1 MKITSEEVRHVATL
15 ARLDHTQD
23 EQERLAGELDRIL
36 EYMDKL
42 NELDTDGVEPLSH
55 AVDVVNVLRPDRVV
69 NQPRTE
75 DLLRNAPARDDDF
88 LSVPKI
94 IE

>member
-1 MKITSEEVRHVATL
+1 MKITSEEIRHVAVL
-15 ARLDHTQD
+15 ARLDLTPD
-23 EQERLAGELDRIL
+23 EQERLTGQLGRIL

-42 NELDTDGVEPLSH
+42 NELDTAGVEPMSH
-55 AVDVVNVLRPDRVV
+55 AVDVVNVLRPDRAV
-69 NQPRTE
+69 NQPQTE
-75 DLLRNAPARDDDF
+75 ALLSNAPAREDDF

>member
-1 MKITSEEVRHVATL
+1 MAIL
-15 ARLDHTQD
+15 ARLDLTAD
-23 EQERLAGELDRIL
+23 EQEQLAGQLDRIL

-42 NELDTDGVEPLSH
+42 NELDTDGVEPMSH
-55 AVDVVNVLRPDRVV
+55 AVEVVNVLRPDRAV
-69 NQPRTE
+69 NEPRTE
-75 DLLRNAPARDDDF
+75 ALLRNAPARDDDF

>member
-1 MKITSEEVRHVATL
+1 MATL
-15 ARLDHTQD
+15 ARLDLTPD
-23 EQERLAGELDRIL
+23 EQEQLAGHLDRIL
-36 EYMDKL
+36 DYMDKL
-42 NELDTDGVEPLSH
+42 NELATEGVEPMSH
-55 AVDVVNVLRPDRVV
+55 AVDVVNVLRPDRAV
-69 NQPRTE
+69 NEPRTE

>member
-1 MKITSEEVRHVATL
+1 MATL
-15 ARLDHTQD
+15 ARLDLTPD
-23 EQERLAGELDRIL
+23 EQEQLAGQLDRIL
-36 EYMDKL
+36 GYMDKL
-42 NELDTDGVEPLSH
+42 NELDTDGVEPMSH
-55 AVDVVNVLRPDRVV
+55 AVDVVNVLRPDRAV

-75 DLLRNAPARDDDF
+75 ALLSNAPARDDDF

>member
-1 MKITSEEVRHVATL
+1 MKITSEEVRHVAIL
-15 ARLDHTQD
+15 ARLDLPPD
-23 EQERLAGELDRIL
+23 EQERLAGQLDRIL

-42 NELDTDGVEPLSH
+42 NELDTTGVEPMSH
-55 AVDVVNVLRPDRVV
+55 AVDVVNVLRPDRAV
-69 NQPRTE
+69 NQPQTE
-75 DLLRNAPARDDDF
+75 ALLRNAPAREDDF

>member
-1 MKITSEEVRHVATL
+1 MKITSEEIRHVAIL
-15 ARLDHTQD
+15 ARLDLTPD
-23 EQERLAGELDRIL
+23 EQERLTGQLGRIL

-42 NELDTDGVEPLSH
+42 NELDTSGVEPMSH
-55 AVDVVNVLRPDRVV
+55 AVDMVNALRPDRAV
-69 NQPRTE
+69 NQPQTE
-75 DLLRNAPARDDDF
+75 ALLSNAPAREDDF

>member
-1 MKITSEEVRHVATL
+1 MATL
-15 ARLDHTQD
+15 ARLDLTAD
-23 EQERLAGELDRIL
+23 EQEQLAGQLDRIL

-42 NELDTDGVEPLSH
+42 NELDTENVEPMSH
-55 AVDVVNVLRPDRVV
+55 AVNVVNVLRPDRAV

-75 DLLRNAPARDDDF
+75 ALLSNAPARDDDF

>member
-1 MKITSEEVRHVATL
+1 MAVL
-15 ARLDHTQD
+15 ARLDLTPD
-23 EQERLAGELDRIL
+23 EQEQLAGELDRIL

-55 AVDVVNVLRPDRVV
+55 AVDVVNVLRPDRAV

-75 DLLRNAPARDDDF
+75 ALLRNAPARDDDF